1 MTSNPEP
8 IVEQVQHEFQNLLTY
23 VTGPDARSQTAYTVE
38 LTLFRR
44 LLALGAAL
52 LRLFFVTR
60 AAVRPAEPVTAP
72 DGTRLTYHDQR
83 PTTYY
88 SVFGKVRF
96 WRHFFTAPGQEG
108 LCPLDAELSLPA
120 RCYSDLLREWAVYGT
135 TDESYR
141 ESQTV
146 LERIL
151 GLSLSVQALETGVT
165 EAGADVTPFYE
176 QPADPTA
183 PSQLA
188 RSWSCK
194 LMAKGCRWC
203 SLPLRRYPCAWARGR
218 SAARRRRPS
227 SPACTR
233 LPRIRAPPR
242 RWWLPCCRS
251 PGARSPRLA
260 HGPRAKNCGPPWRGR
275 QWPCAGLAQRVAQRE
290 GPHLQQRVALTDG
303 AEALQQQL
311 VSHFPAYTLV
321 LDIIHATEYL
331 WDTANALLGETHP
344 QRVAWVRAYLEA
356 LLAGQTD
363 AVITALEAEAKDPTL
378 HGDATPG
385 RTADDRLL
393 PAQPPVYALRR
404 VPGAGLAD
412 WHWGHRRRLWASGEG
427 SHGAVRHA
435 VDESR
440 GAGRARPAGRAP
452 QRSLGSLLAVSS
464 ATAPST
470 PLWHLCRCRSRR
482 KARPWSGRRD
492 QPALHRFWSHSI
504 DSR

>member
-8 IVEQVQHEFQNLLTY
+8 IVQQLQHEFQNLLAY
-23 VTGPDARSQTAYTVE
+23 VTGPEARSQTAYTVE

-60 AAVRPAEPVTAP
+60 AAVRPADPVTAP

-88 SVFGKVRF
+88 AVFGKVCF
-96 WRHFFTAPGQEG
+96 ERHYFTAPGQTG

-151 GLSLSVQALETGVT
+151 GLSLSVQALETGVSQ
-165 EAGADVTPFYE
+165 AGEHVTTFYE

-183 PSQLA
+183 LVPAGTILVVQA
-188 RSWSCK
+188 DG
-194 LMAKGCRWC
+194 KGVPMVQPPTHTPPVR
-203 SLPLRRYPCAWARGR
+203 LGKGQKRGKKKEAVVTGFYTIAPYPRTPQEVVAALLQDPGR
-218 SAARRRRPS
+218 PEPARRPRPVGKELRATLEGKAVAMRR
-227 SPACTR
+227 
-233 LPRIRAPPR
+233 
-242 RWWLPCCRS
+242 
-251 PGARSPRLA
+251 
-260 HGPRAKNCGPPWRGR
+260 
-275 QWPCAGLAQRVAQRE
+275 LAQRVAQRE
-290 GPHLQQRVALTDG
+290 GPHVQQRVALTDG

-311 VSHFPAYTLV
+311 VAHFPAYTLI

-344 QRVAWVRAYLEA
+344 QRTAWVRAYLEA

-363 AVITALEAEAKDPTL
+363 AVITALEAEANDPTCT
-378 HGDATPG
+378 ATQ
-385 RTADDRLL
+385 R
-393 PAQPPVYALRR
+393 Q
-404 VPGAGLAD
+404 
-412 WHWGHRRRLWASGEG
+412 
-427 SHGAVRHA
+427 AVRRTIGYYQRNRPYMRY
-435 VDESR
+435 DEYLAQGWPIGTGVIE
-440 GAGRARPAGRAP
+440 GACG
-452 QRSLGSLLAVSS
+452 
-464 ATAPST
+464 
-470 PLWHLCRCRSRR
+470 HLVKDRMEQ
-482 KARPWSGRRD
+482 SGRRWTKAGAQAVLD
-492 QPALHRFWSHSI
+492 LRAVRLNGHWERYWQFHRQQQHQRLYGTSVPVPEWAEGQAVELAA
-504 DSR
+504 